1 MRRGEKEIKD
11 RAEIEAVIR
20 ASKVCRLGLADG
32 STPYVVP
39 VFFGYDGQD
48 LYLHGA
54 KEGRKMDILLRNPE
68 VCVEFDFLD
77 GIKEGDKACGWGAAY
92 RSVIVSGTAEVITE
106 PAAKEKALAV
116 IMAQYSGRKPAFAP
130 AEVERV
136 AVIRVRIGKMTGK
149 MS

>member
-1 MRRGEKEIKD
+1 
-11 RAEIEAVIR
+11 
-20 ASKVCRLGLADG
+20 
-32 STPYVVP
+32 
-39 VFFGYDGQD
+39 
-48 LYLHGA
+48 
-54 KEGRKMDILLRNPE
+54 
-68 VCVEFDFLD
+68 
-77 GIKEGDKACGWGAAY
+77 
-92 RSVIVSGTAEVITE
+92 VSGTAEVITE